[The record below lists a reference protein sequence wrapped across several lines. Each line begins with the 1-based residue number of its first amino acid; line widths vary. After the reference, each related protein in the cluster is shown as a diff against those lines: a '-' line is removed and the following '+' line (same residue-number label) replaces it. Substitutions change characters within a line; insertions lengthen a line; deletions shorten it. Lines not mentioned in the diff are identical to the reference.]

1 MNEMYKGQERR
12 KFKRVKV
19 KLVVIYRKDRPLDV
33 TIHEG
38 DKEVKATMLDISEG
52 GISILTEADIP
63 VSTTILIRFTLIKT
77 DKDHA
82 DFYGNM
88 ELRGEVRYN
97 RLTGKSHR
105 VGICFLDI
113 SDADKHNIADF
124 VQTIES
130 QPKKD

>member
-1 MNEMYKGQERR
+1 MNEIYPEKERR

-19 KLVVIYRKDRPLDV
+19 KLIVIYRKDAPLDV
-33 TIHEG
+33 TIHDG
-38 DKEVKATMLDISEG
+38 NKELKATMLDISEG

-63 VSTTILIRFTLIKT
+63 VSTIILIRFTLIKT

-97 RLTGKSHR
+97 RLMVKSHR

-113 SDADKHNIADF
+113 CDADRHNIADF

-130 QPKKD
+130 QSAPR